1 MKITVLTDNNS
12 LIDQYY
18 LAEPAFC
25 LFIEEENRRILFD
38 TGYSDVFRINGEKM
52 GIDFSKIDTIVI
64 SHGHNDHTGGLRF
77 LGDLKQPVDLYCH
90 PDTDEEK
97 HYEGLDISSPVK
109 FSRFNDNFRVH
120 LSRKPVHITEKLI
133 FMGEIERKW
142 QKVAPLE
149 DDYLE
154 DDSAMVHVSEDGI
167 FIITGCSHSGII
179 NICEYAKKI
188 TGKSHIKGI
197 IGGFHMLNNEKLNRE
212 VSEYFAHQDI
222 DVIYP
227 CHCTDLKAKI
237 ALSRY
242 CPIEEVGVS
251 LQLEI

>member
-25 LFIEEENRRILFD
+25 LFIEEDNRRILFD
-38 TGYSDVFRINGEKM
+38 TGYSNVFRRNGEKL
-52 GIDFSKIDTIVI
+52 GIDFNTIDAVVI
-64 SHGHNDHTGGLRF
+64 SHGHNDHTGGLQY
-77 LGDLKQPVDLYCH
+77 LGDLKQPIDLYCH
-90 PDTDEEK
+90 PDADEEK

-109 FSRFNDNFRVH
+109 FSQLNGNFKVH
-120 LSRKPVHITEKLI
+120 MSDKPVHITEKLI

-142 QKVAPLE
+142 QNVVPLE
-149 DDYLE
+149 DDFLE
-154 DDSAMVHVSEDGI
+154 DDTAMVYLCDEGI

-188 TGKSHIKGI
+188 TGISHIKGI
-197 IGGFHMLNNEKLNRE
+197 IGGFHMLNNEKLNGE
-212 VSEYFAHQDI
+212 VSEYFASQDI

-237 ALSRY
+237 ALSRV

-251 LQLEI
+251 LTLEI